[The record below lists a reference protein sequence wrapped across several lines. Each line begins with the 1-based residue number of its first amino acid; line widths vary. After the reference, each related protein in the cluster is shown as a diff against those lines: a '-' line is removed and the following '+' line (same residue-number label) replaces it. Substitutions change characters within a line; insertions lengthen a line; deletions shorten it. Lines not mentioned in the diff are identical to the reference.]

1 MNKLTSILKHN
12 GCGFR
17 LLSLFY
23 FFGHKV
29 KIMLFESA
37 TELLAQRRISVE
49 VSRPP
54 AEGGQEDICFPSP
67 GTVAALLWG
76 YLPHSIS
83 WRSERA
89 PSLLLGREQRKSW
102 CEVEGRGQEET
113 AGNDNVC
120 KAISLWQ
127 RPPYPGG
134 ALGAT
139 RLQPQCSVPLMSLV
153 TPETSQCGKHS
164 RTISGFSGEERGQQ
178 SHSVM

>member
-1 MNKLTSILKHN
+1 MLKHN

-29 KIMLFESA
+29 KIMPFESA

-89 PSLLLGREQRKSW
+89 PSLPERKPPRQRVSGCRRCW
-102 CEVEGRGQEET
+102 AGSRGSPGARWKEE
-113 AGNDNVC
+113 D
-120 KAISLWQ
+120 
-127 RPPYPGG
+127 RR
-134 ALGAT
+134 
-139 RLQPQCSVPLMSLV
+139 RLQEMTMCV
-153 TPETSQCGKHS
+153 
-164 RTISGFSGEERGQQ
+164 RR
-178 SHSVM
+178 